1 VIIHLV
7 RPKYG
12 SLCHRE
18 LVRAFADPT
27 AAEEYARDLER
38 RGVVPP
44 GVNPFLSVSWSGC
57 RLAPR
62 AHYPK
67 NIADRLDV
75 RRVTSFPEPIL
86 HDWVLDCGLT
96 PPSLMTIRWLTQTE
110 SGRQQVRDWFGWW
123 QDHDKRMT
131 ELQRTHIRRALD
143 KVQLFEVIPLE
154 LEE

>member
-12 SLCHRE
+12 SLGQRE
-18 LVRAFADPT
+18 FVRAFTDPA
-27 AAEEYARDLER
+27 AAEEHARDLDR

-44 GVNPFLSVSWSGC
+44 DMNPFLSVSWSGC

-67 NIADRLDV
+67 NIADSLDV
-75 RRVTSFPEPIL
+75 SRVTSFPEPIL
-86 HDWVLDCGLT
+86 HDWLLDGGLT
-96 PPSLMTIRWLTQTE
+96 PPPLMTIRWVTQTE
-110 SGRQQVRDWFGWW
+110 SGCLQVRDWFGWW
-123 QDHDKRMT
+123 QDHIRRMT
-131 ELQRTHIRRALD
+131 ELQQAHVRRALD